1 MNMTKTTYIYSFVL
15 ILIGLIGY
23 IVTSAQSITALI
35 PSFFGLAVLILAVW
49 SKNEKRAP
57 LAMHIVSGLAL
68 VGFLATVSGIVKVV
82 SLLGGDEIARPAASI
97 SQAIMA
103 LLSAG
108 YLSLSITS
116 FVSARRNRSSQ
127 E

>member
-1 MNMTKTTYIYSFVL
+1 MKTTTYIYAFVL

-35 PSFFGLAVLILAVW
+35 PSFFGIVVLILAIW
-49 SKNEKRAP
+49 SKNEKRRP

-82 SLLGGDEIARPAASI
+82 SLLGGEEIARPEASI
-97 SQAIMA
+97 AQATMA
-103 LLSAG
+103 IVSAG
-108 YLSLSITS
+108 YLCLSITS
-116 FVSARRNRSSQ
+116 FVSARKNK
-127 E
+127 